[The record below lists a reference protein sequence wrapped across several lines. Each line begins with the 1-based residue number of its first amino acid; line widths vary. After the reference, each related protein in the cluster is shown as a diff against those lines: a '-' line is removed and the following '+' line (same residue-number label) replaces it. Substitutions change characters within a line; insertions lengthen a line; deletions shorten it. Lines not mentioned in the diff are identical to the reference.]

1 MSDNQIFESEEV
13 KPIKKG
19 RKAMTEERKQAVKL
33 QLAKGREKALE
44 NRRKKALLKK
54 LEKEEQHNE
63 IEEKLKEK
71 IKNKKTSSELEDEIN
86 ELQQLL
92 LKATAP
98 KEPESVKEPVKE
110 PESVKEQPA
119 PKPIES
125 PAPKIEQPAPKIE
138 KPAPIPVPRK
148 LVFGGT
154 YKPALW

>member
-63 IEEKLKEK
+63 IEEKIKEK
-71 IKNKKTSSELEDEIN
+71 IKNKKTSNDLQDEIN
-86 ELQQLL
+86 ELKQLL
-92 LKATAP
+92 LKATTS
-98 KEPESVKEPVKE
+98 KEP
-110 PESVKEQPA
+110 PA
-119 PKPIES
+119 PK
-125 PAPKIEQPAPKIE
+125 
-138 KPAPIPVPRK
+138 
-148 LVFGGT
+148 
-154 YKPALW
+154 